1 MLPGEKLI
9 INLKSFLKSSFPW
22 MLNIY
27 YKIRFI
33 VRSFYILDARD
44 HLKWKIASGDKDK
57 HKNYNFNSSSI
68 FFDVGGFTGEFT
80 DKMMTEFYCT
90 PHISGFK
97 FGYIMN
103 DILTH
108 KKPRDHPLALG
119 ILRVAIEEFHKREE
133 TEVPDHYYNLIRGD
147 LGLPLIEETF
157 QPLPLFPDQSNPEQ
171 LSQMQMG
178 IYLSKDQGFEFYK
191 INEEIYEHIESD
203 KARDEA
209 FSAVIASISEYH
221 MKGGPEGDM
230 EEEVVYDEL
239 RKSIG
244 LPRDKE

>member
-1 MLPGEKLI
+1 MEILVFVLLPLGVYFLAMRKSIKEDGNN
-9 INLKSFLKSSFPW
+9 INEPNLVIDEEVDSQR
-22 MLNIY
+22 
-27 YKIRFI
+27 KIEPKP
-33 VRSFYILDARD
+33 S
-44 HLKWKIASGDKDK
+44 
-57 HKNYNFNSSSI
+57 
-68 FFDVGGFTGEFT
+68 GEFT
-80 DKMMTEFYCT
+80 DKMMIEFYCK

-97 FGYIMN
+97 FGHIMN
-103 DILTH
+103 DILIH
-108 KKPRDHPLALG
+108 KKPRDHSLALG

-157 QPLPLFPDQSNPEQ
+157 QPLPLWPDQSNPEQ

-203 KARDEA
+203 EARDEA